1 MHERSIQIVS
11 GDNESKFE
19 NLLEKNKEKTINQ
32 RNLQVLM
39 IKVFKIINGYAP
51 PIITFLYSKKIRT
64 I

>member
-51 PIITFLYSKKIRT
+51 PITTFLYSQKIHT